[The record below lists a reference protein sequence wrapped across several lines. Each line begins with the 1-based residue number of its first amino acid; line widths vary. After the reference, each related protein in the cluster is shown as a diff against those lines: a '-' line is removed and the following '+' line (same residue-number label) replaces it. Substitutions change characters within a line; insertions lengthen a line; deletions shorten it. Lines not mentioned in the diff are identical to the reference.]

1 MTKKGTCEL
10 CGMPDDSYTIEDDG
24 KVFHVCKLCHD
35 GFIEKHGDLQTED
48 PLSEIVVDKDDV
60 EKENGN
66 AKVHTLSAEQLAK
79 ILTPGAS
86 ERKKIYAALRKKQRE
101 EGRDGLVYNRETTE
115 EELEDMDEKTDKIT
129 EADKAKDDLPIN
141 KNYNP
146 DVLADSVGKV
156 MSVDADD
163 DAFKVLLGQKHMG
176 DNSSERAAKETKKSA
191 RADSKEKRAAYREQL
206 LRDVNRKSD
215 DERIKITSPEVELKT
230 DRRYKTNL
238 EVATAESET
247 SIRFIDAFKYVINPV
262 IYAIFA
268 GAIVLATATGKF
280 IVDWQSGDN
289 WWLASLIILLGGA
302 AACTAGFFL
311 VLALKRA
318 VATDRRTWMLKI
330 RQEQILFNS
339 VKTECYRELRTKFPE
354 LRALAWF
361 CDKLA
366 YILPVTAI
374 IGGTVAGV
382 IVTFLYYW
390 WLLPVA
396 VVGSV
401 VVAMFLYFLF
411 KLFSNSLYYKLE
423 IERNQQIQQQTLLDL
438 LDKSKK

>member
-1 MTKKGTCEL
+1 MTKKGGCEL

-35 GFIEKHGDLQTED
+35 GFIEKHGDLLPED
-48 PLSEIVVDKDDV
+48 PLSDIVVDKEDID
-60 EKENGN
+60 KESEGS
-66 AKVHTLSAEQLAK
+66 KVHTLSAEQLAK
-79 ILTPGAS
+79 ILTPGAN
-86 ERKKIYAALRKKQRE
+86 ERKKIYAAMRKKNRE
-101 EGRDGLVYNRETTE
+101 EGRDGLTRYKDNNVDDDDSADIEESAVET
-115 EELEDMDEKTDKIT
+115 EKTK
-129 EADKAKDDLPIN
+129 EDLPVN

-146 DVLADSVGKV
+146 DLLADSVGKV
-156 MSVDADD
+156 MAVDADE

-176 DNSSERAAKETKKSA
+176 GESDKNNKSNKKL
-191 RADSKEKRAAYREQL
+191 RADAKEKRAAYREQL
-206 LRDVNRKSD
+206 HRDVNRHSD

-247 SIRFIDAFKYVINPV
+247 SVRFIDAFKYVINPV

-280 IVDWQSGDN
+280 IVDWQGAGN
-289 WWLASLIILLGGA
+289 WWLSSLVILLGGA

-311 VLALKRA
+311 ILALKHA
-318 VATDRRTWMLKI
+318 VATDRRTWLLKI
-330 RQEQILFNS
+330 RQEQILFAS
-339 VKTECYRELRTKFPE
+339 VKTDCYRELRTKFPE

-366 YILPVTAI
+366 YIMPVAAI

-382 IVTFLYYW
+382 ILTFLYYW

-401 VVAMFLYFLF
+401 IVAMFLYFLF
-411 KLFSNSLYYKLE
+411 KLFSNALYYKLE

-438 LDKSKK
+438 LDKLKK